1 MKSKYNLPPILDS
14 IKNLKQNTINS
25 IDFFEELE
33 GDSSVQSSPLLYSSV
48 IFIDSFKNLKEQI
61 NQQVKAVQKLIKKEL
76 KIEKYL
82 QEAIDTNIEVLYV
95 NNYKIQIQIG
105 QLTK

>member
-61 NQQVKAVQKLIKKEL
+61 NQQVKVVQKLIKKVL
-76 KIEKYL
+76 KIEKYFESL
-82 QEAIDTNIEVLYV
+82 ESNIEVLYI
-95 NNYKIQIQIG
+95 NNHKIQIQIR
-105 QLTK
+105 QLTQ